1 LNLTYQDKGDYF
13 RGLLIL
19 IGKDNLIHQNE
30 KKELLDIGNNLGY
43 DKSYCENAIHE
54 FLENPHVP
62 QSPPKFSD
70 LETANKFIQ
79 DAVNISLIDKELH
92 PSELDWL
99 EQVVNVNGINTEW
112 FNSLVASYSLKNN

>member
-1 LNLTYQDKGDYF
+1 LNLTYQEKGDYF